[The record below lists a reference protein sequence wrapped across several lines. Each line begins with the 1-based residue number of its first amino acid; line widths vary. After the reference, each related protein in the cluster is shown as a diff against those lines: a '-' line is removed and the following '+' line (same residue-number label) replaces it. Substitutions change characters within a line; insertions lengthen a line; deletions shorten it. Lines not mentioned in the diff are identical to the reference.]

1 MKAKLCIGAL
11 VALNLILAIGLVAA
25 LSSPEPNPPNVP
37 SDRSAEAVAVLAQ
50 VTSSAPLAPALA
62 PKAHVADT
70 PFARMYSED
79 PKEFA
84 ANLRAIRCPEA
95 TVRDI
100 IAAEIARK
108 FRAQE
113 EALRPKP
120 ADHVPVGWSSATS
133 EAKLLER
140 RVQAAAL
147 AHEKAAQMKD
157 ALGYS
162 VPVSLPLY
170 ALTAT
175 DQKLQAEWAQFPDPK
190 RVLLNQVQEDYWVK
204 AQALQEQTRGFWE
217 SQDYIELKRLKTEW
231 QEQIRRV
238 LEAQ

>member
-1 MKAKLCIGAL
+1 M
-11 VALNLILAIGLVAA
+11 
-25 LSSPEPNPPNVP
+25 
-37 SDRSAEAVAVLAQ
+37 AQ
-50 VTSSAPLAPALA
+50 VTSSEPH
-62 PKAHVADT
+62 KANVPET
-70 PFARMYSED
+70 PFSRMYSD
-79 PKEFA
+79 NPKEFA

-95 TVRDI
+95 TVRDL

-120 ADHVPVGWSSATS
+120 ADHVPMGWSSATS
-133 EAKLLER
+133 EAKLLQR
-140 RVQAAAL
+140 RVEAAAL
-147 AHEKAAQMKD
+147 AHERAAQMKE
-157 ALGYS
+157 ALGYT

-175 DQKLQAEWAQFPDPK
+175 DQKLQAEWAQLPEPK
-190 RVLLNQVQEDYWVK
+190 RVLLNQVQEDYWIK
-204 AQALQEQTRGFWE
+204 AQALQERTRGFWE

-238 LEAQ
+238 LEHQ